1 MAGRRVN
8 DALQWYM
15 SEVSSRV
22 VAETGIPS
30 DRFHLGKII
39 LQCLRDYP
47 EAVLQIDAATGESD
61 TNASMLEKSVKCAT
75 CFRSLD
81 LVPGDV
87 IVLMAPN
94 HIALS
99 VPFYAALY
107 TGVIIA
113 VVDRMLEV
121 RELQDTFNINE
132 PKIIFCQSEK
142 APDIQVAL
150 NEIDHTATIVTFDK
164 GDYLCDLTEFI
175 EKFAYEIPIEEFKAT
190 DFDAENSTAVLI
202 STSGTTGM
210 PKAAEVTYKNFAI
223 AAPLF
228 WSRYTTFPGPI
239 SMTLVG
245 SPLQWLTAI
254 ATFIAS
260 PILKITRLQSSI
272 PLTREYT
279 YDLINTY
286 KPNFTVFSPTFM
298 ATLIKEEVGKNCDFS
313 CFDTIILGGSAV
325 PLELIEDIRNITPNT
340 DVLNAY
346 GMSETA
352 GIAFCGDMSVPASCG
367 QRLNCYEYRLI
378 DIDTQEDIC
387 DPNVQG
393 ELWIRGPSVFKG
405 YYKNSAATE
414 ATFADGEW
422 LKTGDMF
429 YRDENWYFYFVER
442 IKLLLKYKSNQI
454 SPVEIENVIRQHPG
468 VQDVAVTGIE
478 DPECGDLPVACVVIR
493 EGHEVTADEIKQLV
507 KDNLSDSKQLRGG
520 VIFLNSIPLTASTKI
535 HRRMLKDIANNFERQ

>member
-1 MAGRRVN
+1 MAERRVN
-8 DALQWYM
+8 DALQSCM
-15 SEVSSRV
+15 SELSSRV

-30 DRFHLGKII
+30 DRYHLGKII
-39 LQCLRDYP
+39 LHCLRGYP
-47 EAVLQIDAATGESD
+47 EAVLQIDGATGESD

-107 TGVIIA
+107 TGIIIA
-113 VVDRMLEV
+113 VVDKTLE
-121 RELQDTFNINE
+121 
-132 PKIIFCQSEK
+132 

-150 NEIDHTATIVTFDK
+150 NEIDRTATIVTFDK
-164 GDYLCDLTEFI
+164 GDYHCDLTE
-175 EKFAYEIPIEEFKAT
+175 AT
-190 DFDAENSTAVLI
+190 DFDAENSTAALI
-202 STSGTTGM
+202 STSGTTGL
-210 PKAAEVTYKNFAI
+210 PKAAELTYKNFAI
-223 AAPLF
+223 AAP
-228 WSRYTTFPGPI
+228 SCYTTFPGPI

-245 SPLQWLTAI
+245 SPLQWLTAV
-254 ATFIAS
+254 AAFIVS
-260 PILKITRLQSSI
+260 PILKMTRLQSSI
-272 PLTREYT
+272 PLTREHT
-279 YDLINTY
+279 YYLINTY
-286 KPNFTVFSPTFM
+286 KPNFTLLSPTFM
-298 ATLIKEEVGKNCDFS
+298 ATLIKEEVKEKCDFS
-313 CFDTIILGGSAV
+313 CFDTIILAGSA
-325 PLELIEDIRNITPNT
+325 NITPNT

-346 GMSETA
+346 GISEIA
-352 GIAFCGDMSVPASCG
+352 GIAFCGDMSIPASCG
-367 QRLNCYEYRLI
+367 QRLNCFEYRLI

-422 LKTGDMF
+422 FKTGDMF
-429 YRDENWYFYFVER
+429 YRDENWYFYF
-442 IKLLLKYKSNQI
+442 I

-507 KDNLSDSKQLRGG
+507 KEPEKVRDTG
-520 VIFLNSIPLTASTKI
+520 IFLGYPKNASPKNYLPVDTNDLITTSTIQITSIK
-535 HRRMLKDIANNFERQ
+535 FENIVLVSVNT